1 MIVLRLEHKAPSYEE
16 WKKTFDS
23 DPINRKQSGVKHYRI
38 YRAIDNPNH
47 VAMEFSFDTL
57 SEAQKVLSSLEDFWE
72 KTAGSIIINPK
83 IQFFNVVESIELV

>member
-38 YRAIDNPNH
+38 YTAIDNPNH
-47 VAMEFSFDTL
+47 VVMEFEFNTL
-57 SEAQKVLSSLEDFWE
+57 VEAQKVLEALDSFWE
-72 KTAGSIIINPK
+72 KTAGTIIINPK
-83 IQFFNVVESIELV
+83 IQLFDIVESIDLL

>member
-47 VAMEFSFDTL
+47 VVMEFEFNTL
-57 SEAQKVLSSLEDFWE
+57 SEAQNLLAALDNFWE

-83 IQFFNVVESIELV
+83 IQLLDIVESIDLL

>member
-47 VAMEFSFDTL
+47 VVMEFEFNTL
-57 SEAQKVLSSLEDFWE
+57 SEAQKVLDALDNFWE
-72 KTAGSIIINPK
+72 KTAGTIIINPK
-83 IQFFNVVESIELV
+83 IQLFDIVESIDLL

>member
-47 VAMEFSFDTL
+47 VVMEFEFNTL
-57 SEAQKVLSSLEDFWE
+57 SEAQKVLDALDNFWE

-83 IQFFNVVESIELV
+83 NQLFDIVESIDLL